1 MNRLRNAG
9 VIAPVILLLVA
20 GTALATMYTWVGG
33 SSGDWNG
40 ANEWDPQAVSCTPT
54 CHPNTTNDDALIEE
68 CFYGGALK
76 LTATLEIDDLS
87 LVGQPPYCVD
97 FPNEVNFTTD
107 DQPRTITTDTITIES
122 NTVTMFNEAGL
133 VAVGAE
139 PCPASSG

>member
-9 VIAPVILLLVA
+9 VIAPAILLLVA

-33 SSGDWNG
+33 ASGDWNG

-54 CHPNTTNDDALIEE
+54 CHPNTTNDDAEIEE
-68 CFYGGALK
+68 CVDGGLR

-87 LVGQPPYCVD
+87 MTGVPPCGD
-97 FPNEVNFTTD
+97 FPPEVDFTTD
-107 DQPRTITTDTITIES
+107 DQPRTITTDTITIEN
-122 NTVTMFNEAGL
+122 NTITMFNEAGL
-133 VAVGAE
+133 VASGTE